1 MRRRFPLIVFCLS
14 KSLCFVFCFV
24 LLLLVA
30 PSSSQLLLLLLLLL
44 LFCIVGR
51 CCCCC
56 RRCCCWCC
64 CDTLCCGSWPHHC
77 RGLVFIVPRRVGCFC
92 LAFIL
97 FVIPLCRKSCPA
109 PCVRNMLFAC
119 LHAFSRIFSLFLI
132 MLRLLQHPVL
142 DFVSCFLVALLF
154 AAVAAAACRVCCLFA

>member
-1 MRRRFPLIVFCLS
+1 MPSFFVAAFSPYFLLRRWFPLIVFCLS

-77 RGLVFIVPRRVGCFC
+77 RGLVFFVPRCVGCFC

-109 PCVRNMLFAC
+109 PRVRNMLICVFT
-119 LHAFSRIFSLFLI
+119 RIFSYFLA
-132 MLRLLQHPVL
+132 
-142 DFVSCFLVALLF
+142 VSDYA
-154 AAVAAAACRVCCLFA
+154 AAVATPCS